1 MQILLKQTAIDRPEA
16 VIVTDQYVDVN
27 ENPIAESVTDPV
39 SGETRIQW
47 RYDVKRYSPNE
58 YVKIVAQ
65 ENEQLKA
72 EVAEIRDAL
81 LEQIDATIGG

>member
-1 MQILLKQTAIDRPEA
+1 MQILLKQTAVDKPEA

-27 ENPIAESVTDPV
+27 ENPIAESVTDPI
-39 SGETRIQW
+39 SGETRTQW

>member
-1 MQILLKQTAIDRPEA
+1 MQILLKQTAVDKPEA

-27 ENPIAESVTDPV
+27 ENPIAESVTDPI

>member
-1 MQILLKQTAIDRPEA
+1 MQILLKQTAVDKPEA

-27 ENPIAESVTDPV
+27 ENPIAESVTDPI
-39 SGETRIQW
+39 SGETHIQW